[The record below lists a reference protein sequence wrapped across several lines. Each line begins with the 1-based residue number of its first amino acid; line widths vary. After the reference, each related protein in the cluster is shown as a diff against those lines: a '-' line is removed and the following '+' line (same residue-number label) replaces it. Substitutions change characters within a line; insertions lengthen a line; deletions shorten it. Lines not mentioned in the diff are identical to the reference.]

1 MTRYLLPLLL
11 SSFLVPSCTTD
22 PYGPLG
28 PGPDDDDSHP
38 GDDDSDPGDDDDSSE
53 AGDDDDTSEAGDD
66 DDSHPGFAGS
76 CPGQPTQPSPAPI
89 DPPTLRIA
97 FGTHGGHRGS
107 PQLLDADGDGDLDV
121 ISAENAQVSAYDLEG
136 TVLWQGP
143 LASRS
148 YSGVILAD
156 IDGNPGQ
163 EVVAADGV
171 GAIHVWEAHGPPL
184 TGWPVQLE
192 GHAEIRTLAAADL
205 DGDGADEIVVMSTLN
220 PVSVPETM
228 VVLDGDGAVLAG
240 WPRYVVGDPDL
251 GLACPDCGGFNLN
264 VAIADLEGDGTLDL
278 VFTQDANSI
287 SIFDA
292 TGTPRS
298 VHGSF
303 DDCGGGNTHHWGEI
317 QSFVPHAAE
326 ADVTCGGASQIIEF
340 TYSPPLVA
348 DLEHDGSAEIIAVGN
363 LEDPGSSGD
372 FVGSALVVYQ
382 HARQH
387 RPGFA
392 PYHQSDGTITAGEG
406 VAYIPS
412 PTAVAANLQGNPEL
426 EVLALHVDG
435 SLRCFDASGSEL
447 WSHVWAIGADCVATE
462 PLVADLD
469 GDRVPEVI
477 LVATCPDQQTSDLTV
492 LGGAGDVRLEYELD
506 FSTIATPLLADVDGD
521 GGVEILFSSEDFF
534 DTIRVY
540 DWAGVDDGCLIW
552 AQGRGDERN
561 QGWLR

>member
-1 MTRYLLPLLL
+1 MTRYLPTLLPFLLL
-11 SSFLVPSCTTD
+11 LHCSCTTD
-22 PYGPLG
+22 PYGPMG
-28 PGPDDDDSHP
+28 PGPDDDDSHDDDDDVHGDDDDTFPGDDDDSHP
-38 GDDDSDPGDDDDSSE
+38 GDDD
-53 AGDDDDTSEAGDD
+53 
-66 DDSHPGFAGS
+66 DSHPDFAGS

-89 DPPTLRIA
+89 DAPTLRIA
-97 FGTHGGHRGS
+97 FGTNGGHRGS
-107 PQLLDADGDGDLDV
+107 PQLLDANGDGDLDV
-121 ISAENAQVSAYDLEG
+121 ISAENTQVSAYDLEG

-143 LASRS
+143 LATRS
-148 YSGVILAD
+148 YAGVILAD

-163 EVVAADGV
+163 EVVSADGV

-184 TGWPVQLE
+184 AGWPIQLE
-192 GHAEIRTLAAADL
+192 GHAEIRTLATADR

-228 VVLDGDGAVLAG
+228 VVLDGDGSVLAG
-240 WPRYVVGDPDL
+240 WPRYVEGDPDL
-251 GLACPDCGGFNLN
+251 GLACPDCGGFNNN
-264 VAIADLEGDGTLDL
+264 VALADLEGDGTIDL

-287 SIFDA
+287 SVFDA
-292 TGTPRS
+292 AGTPRS
-298 VHGSF
+298 VHGSY
-303 DDCGGGNTHHWGEI
+303 DDCGGGNSHHWGEI
-317 QSFVPHAAE
+317 QSFVPYAAE
-326 ADVTCGGASQIIEF
+326 TDVSCGGASQIIEF

-363 LEDPGSSGD
+363 VEDLGSSGD

-382 HARQH
+382 QARQH
-387 RPGFA
+387 RPGFG
-392 PYHQSDGTITAGEG
+392 PYPQSNGTLTTGEG

-435 SLRCFDASGSEL
+435 TLRCFDASGTEL
-447 WSHVWAIGADCVATE
+447 WSHVWTTGTDCVATE

-477 LVATCPDQQTSDLTV
+477 VVSTCPEQHTSDLTV
-492 LGGAGDVRLEYELD
+492 LGGAGDVRLEFELD
-506 FSTIATPLLADVDGD
+506 FSTIATPLLGDVDGD
-521 GGVEILFSSEDFF
+521 GGVEILFSSEDFY

-552 AQGRGDERN
+552 PQGRGDERN
-561 QGWLR
+561 RGWLR